1 MESEVGAWHGQLSFC
16 FGLFPTCYEEHMC
29 KLGRKGKGIKKRNQ
43 VVPSPRHLARP
54 HEQLVMWE
62 EEQMKYLESEFKCH
76 SIIF

>member
-1 MESEVGAWHGQLSFC
+1 
-16 FGLFPTCYEEHMC
+16 MC